1 MMKQFLR
8 KVFAGR
14 RHTEEA
20 FDSAES
26 VVQAVDDIHIES
38 KPQSSYEL
46 MLTKAEFEEEEL
58 CEESARMVEEL
69 VARIEA
75 RERGEWIRLRAGGY
89 NLDSDRIHACID
101 RIERETYDA
110 TALLDWADTET
121 ARLYRTYVLPADHEE
136 QETFVQSRMVMI
148 YDTCEAIG
156 MKPRPRAR
164 LFVEAI
170 GWELHEDDFVSF
182 ESWLAEM
189 SDAVPDEA
197 AEEESMER
205 SPDDVSHI
213 TPLQISREEV
223 EREDIGK
230 IDAFFAP
237 LLEDTAAL
245 ARRKESLVFAFYGF
259 SGELED
265 MMNNAAVNAWASK
278 LVEQHPYVFYVLND
292 EHVPMTQFVTSMVVT
307 SRMENDQVVFDSEEL
322 DEFIRFIR
330 AVLAQVAA
338 QTGEDANMLVARFE
352 SRLFTQS

>member
-14 RHTEEA
+14 RHNGEA

-26 VVQAVDDIHIES
+26 VAQAVDDVHIKSMPES
-38 KPQSSYEL
+38 RYEWVL
-46 MLTKAEFEEEEL
+46 ARIGFEEDALREEA
-58 CEESARMVEEL
+58 SDMVEE
-69 VARIEA
+69 VVSRVETG
-75 RERGEWIRLRAGGY
+75 EHGEWIRLRAGAGD
-89 NLDSDRIHACID
+89 LDSDRIHACID

-110 TALLDWADTET
+110 TALLDWADEET
-121 ARLYRTYVLPADHEE
+121 AHLYRTYVLPADQEE

-189 SDAVPDEA
+189 SAAASEEAVEEA
-197 AEEESMER
+197 NRER
-205 SPDDVSHI
+205 ERDPDDVSHI
-213 TPLQISREEV
+213 TPIQISREEV
-223 EREDIGK
+223 ECEDIGK

-237 LLEDTAAL
+237 LLTDTASL
-245 ARRKESLVFAFYGF
+245 MSRKESLVFAFYGF

-265 MMNNAAVNAWASK
+265 MMNNAAINAWASK

-307 SRMENDQVVFDSEEL
+307 SRMENDRVVFDDEEL
-322 DEFIRFIR
+322 EEFVAFIH
-330 AVLAQVAA
+330 AVLEQVAA
-338 QTGEDANMLVARFE
+338 QTGEDANDLIARFE
-352 SRLFTQS
+352 SRLFA

>member
-1 MMKQFLR
+1 MMKRFLR

-14 RHTEEA
+14 RHNGEA
-20 FDSAES
+20 LDSAES
-26 VVQAVDDIHIES
+26 VAQAVDDVHIKSVS
-38 KPQSSYEL
+38 KSRYEWTL
-46 MLTKAEFEEEEL
+46 ARIAFEEDVLREEA
-58 CEESARMVEEL
+58 SDMVEE
-69 VARIEA
+69 VVSRVEA
-75 RERGEWIRLRAGGY
+75 GERGGWIRLRAGEGD
-89 NLDSDRIHACID
+89 LDSERIHAWID

-110 TALLDWADTET
+110 TALLDWADEET
-121 ARLYRTYVLPADHEE
+121 AHLYRTYVLPVDQEE

-164 LFVEAI
+164 LFAEAI
-170 GWELHEDDFVSF
+170 GWELYEDDFVSF

-189 SDAVPDEA
+189 SDAVLEEA
-197 AEEESMER
+197 GEEADRKRDS
-205 SPDDVSHI
+205 DDVSHI

-237 LLEDTAAL
+237 LLTDTKAL
-245 ARRKESLVFAFYGF
+245 ARQKESLVFAFYGF

-265 MMNNAAVNAWASK
+265 MMSNAAVNAWAGK

-307 SRMENDQVVFDSEEL
+307 SRMENDRVVFDDEEL
-322 DEFIRFIR
+322 AEFTAFIH
-330 AVLAQVAA
+330 AVLAQIAA
-338 QTGEDANMLVARFE
+338 QTGEDANDLIARFE
-352 SRLFTQS
+352 SRLFA